1 MTDIHVTRRHFGS
14 CKDLVKFTQES
25 ILSLVFSVKKH
36 PLEVTMSQLRGVSH
50 IMECLLSK
58 FFLELVAEPSTVWQ
72 PT

>member
-1 MTDIHVTRRHFGS
+1 M
-14 CKDLVKFTQES
+14 
-25 ILSLVFSVKKH
+25 FSVKKH